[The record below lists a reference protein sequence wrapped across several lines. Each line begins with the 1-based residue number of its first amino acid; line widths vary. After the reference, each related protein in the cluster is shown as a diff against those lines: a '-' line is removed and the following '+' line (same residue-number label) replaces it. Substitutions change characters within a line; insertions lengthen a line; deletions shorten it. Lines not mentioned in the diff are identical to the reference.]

1 MHHLIRVLCV
11 LLVLSVSFRTTPAWA
26 QEVIGTVRDAAERST
41 LAARAQGLLSG
52 LVPQP
57 QQGQG
62 KDTVEG
68 STQMKEDQYLL
79 WGELFEKGR
88 THAVVDLGEHLAL
101 ADWDAQKATW
111 TVQQVIKV
119 PIYWK
124 YPGFP
129 QAELDVT
136 PDDLPTR
143 PFWVKHLSP
152 SMPHLLVASTGH
164 TRYHS
169 GRFVFEYDASA
180 HQLDA
185 AGAFFSVSEPELR
198 EGYVIF
204 TADSGRKA
212 WWGEDSF
219 YQVEKGRLHFR
230 GSLREG
236 SYRGDDS
243 HIHVTFLKPGSPEEI
258 TWRFNAS
265 AEDQST
271 YKIQAGEE
279 GPDEEKAPV
288 IGHIRFRESGA
299 DSPEN
304 WGAFLLHKLTGLH
317 SSVANP
323 NPFVGTSSETPAP
336 PLTDRDVE
344 LTGNA
349 EVLRLLGPGNK
360 ESTKP
365 GKKK

>member
-1 MHHLIRVLCV
+1 M
-11 LLVLSVSFRTTPAWA
+11 SFRTAPAWA
-26 QEVIGTVRDAAERST
+26 QEVIGTVKDAAERST

-62 KDTVEG
+62 KDTAEG
-68 STQMKEDQYLL
+68 STQMKEGQYLL

-88 THAVVDLGEHLAL
+88 THAVVDLSEHIAL
-101 ADWDAQKATW
+101 ADWDATKAAW
-111 TVQQVIKV
+111 TVRQVIKA

-143 PFWVKHLSP
+143 PFWVKQLSSTAP
-152 SMPHLLVASTGH
+152 RLLVISTGY
-164 TRYHS
+164 TRYHAA
-169 GRFVFEYDASA
+169 RFIFVYDTKT

-185 AGAFFSVSEPELR
+185 DDGLYSVAEPVLR
-198 EGYVIF
+198 EGHVVL
-204 TADSGRKA
+204 TDDSGRKA

-258 TWRFNAS
+258 TWRFNAT

-271 YKIQAGEE
+271 YKIRAGEE

-304 WGAFLLHKLTGLH
+304 WGAFLLHKLTGLP

-349 EVLRLLGPGNK
+349 EVLRLLGPGK
-360 ESTKP
+360 AAAKP
-365 GKKK
+365 EGKGK